1 MYKNILN
8 NNLYVIDLYIHFC
21 YHIDINNKYM
31 IHSFSCKNFYSF
43 SDLTTVDFS
52 VSDKAPTNNG
62 YFIAASGK
70 RLSKIETVVGSNASG
85 KTNLLKVLPFLKW
98 LISDSFIVNPS
109 SPLPV
114 KPFLFGESKNKA
126 TELSVDFEIQGSTYS
141 YSFILKENKILQE
154 DLRVK
159 NKTKQKITSK
169 KLFSRHWDKK
179 TEKYILDDKNFNL
192 PKDFDNL
199 LRANASVISLAV
211 RLNHKGSQ
219 DILNFWQKV
228 ETNVV
233 EAGWVGDHLLPNSGQ
248 QLIEALDFY
257 SNDKNEALKK
267 EAEKILSRFD
277 LGLESFDIKKEKKEN
292 SLSLNVSV
300 SHLFNGRI
308 ENLPMQY
315 ESSGTKQLFV
325 LLKTILLVLNN
336 GGTAILDEFDVNLH
350 PEILISLFEL
360 FIQPETNPKNAQ
372 ILFSTHSHRI
382 LSRLDKYQIVLVEK
396 NEEGASESWRL
407 DEMGSSVR
415 ADDNYYTKYIA
426 GAYGAI
432 PRL

>member
-1 MYKNILN
+1 
-8 NNLYVIDLYIHFC
+8 
-21 YHIDINNKYM
+21 M

-43 SDLTTVDFS
+43 SDLTIIDFS
-52 VSDKAPTNNG
+52 VNDKAPFNNG
-62 YFIAASGK
+62 YFTAPSEN
-70 RLSKIETVVGSNASG
+70 RLSKIETVVGPNASG
-85 KTNLLKVLPFLKW
+85 KTNLLKILPFLKW
-98 LISDSFIVNPS
+98 LISDSFIANPS
-109 SPLPV
+109 SSLPV
-114 KPFLFGESKNKA
+114 KPFLFGELKNKP
-126 TELSVDFEIQGSTYS
+126 TELSVDFEIDSSVYS
-141 YSFILKENKILQE
+141 YSFVLNENKILQE
-154 DLRVK
+154 ELKVK

-169 KLFSRHWDKK
+169 KVFSRKWDEK

-199 LRANASVISLAV
+199 LRTNASVVSVAV

-219 DILNFWQKV
+219 DILNFWKKV

-257 SNDKNEALKK
+257 SDGKNEILKK
-267 EAEKILSRFD
+267 EAEKLLSRFD

-292 SLSLNVSV
+292 SLSINVRV
-300 SHLFNGRI
+300 SHSFNGRI
-308 ENLPMQY
+308 EHLPMQY

-336 GGTAILDEFDVNLH
+336 GGVAILDEFDVNLH
-350 PEILISLFEL
+350 PEMVMSLFEL
-360 FIQPETNPKNAQ
+360 FIQPETNPNNAQ
-372 ILFSTHSHRI
+372 ILFSTHSHRV

-396 NEEGASESWRL
+396 NNKGVSESWRL

-432 PRL
+432 PKL

>member
-1 MYKNILN
+1 
-8 NNLYVIDLYIHFC
+8 
-21 YHIDINNKYM
+21 M

-43 SDLTTVDFS
+43 SDLTIVDFS
-52 VSDKAPTNNG
+52 VNDKAPVNNG
-62 YFIAASGK
+62 YFVTPAGN
-70 RLSKIETVVGSNASG
+70 RLSKIETVVGPNASG

-98 LISDSFIVNPS
+98 LISDSFISSPS
-109 SPLPV
+109 SSLPV
-114 KPFLFGESKNKA
+114 KPFLFGELKNKP
-126 TELSVDFEIQGSTYS
+126 TELSVDFEINENVYS
-141 YSFILKENKILQE
+141 YSFVLIENKILQE
-154 DLRVK
+154 ELRVK

-169 KLFSRHWDKK
+169 KVFSRQWDDEKG
-179 TEKYILDDKNFNL
+179 KYILDDKNFNL
-192 PKDFDNL
+192 PKDFENL
-199 LRANASVISLAV
+199 LRTNASVISVAV

-233 EAGWVGDHLLPNSGQ
+233 EAGWVGDHLLPNSGK

-257 SNDKNEALKK
+257 SDNKNEILKK
-267 EAEKILSRFD
+267 EAEKLLSRFD
-277 LGLESFDIKKEKKEN
+277 LGLESFDIKKEKKEDG
-292 SLSLNVSV
+292 LSLNVRV
-300 SHLFNGRI
+300 SHSFNGRI
-308 ENLPMQY
+308 EHLPMQY

-336 GGTAILDEFDVNLH
+336 GGVAILDEFDVNLH
-350 PEILISLFEL
+350 PEMLMSLFEL
-360 FIQPETNPKNAQ
+360 FIQPETNPNNAQ

-382 LSRLDKYQIVLVEK
+382 LGRLDKYQIILVEK
-396 NEEGASESWRL
+396 NKEGASESWRL

-432 PRL
+432 PNL